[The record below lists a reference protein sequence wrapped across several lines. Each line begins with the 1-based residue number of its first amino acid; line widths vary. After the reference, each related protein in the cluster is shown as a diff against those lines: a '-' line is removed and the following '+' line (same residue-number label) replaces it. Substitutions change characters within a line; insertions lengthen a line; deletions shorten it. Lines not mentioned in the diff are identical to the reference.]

1 LAQFIWNKPV
11 LTIYRERRPPE
22 TEPLVVVQTKKLTVT
37 TSEKKTIEGNIEG
50 FFVLKGN
57 FDYVSFKGGE
67 SDRYVVCWFD
77 DKVDDFIQAARRL
90 GGVTFPP
97 GMQFKVDE
105 RGKRTYNTTFM
116 AEFGKLE

>member
-1 LAQFIWNKPV
+1 

-22 TEPLVVVQTKKLTVT
+22 TEPLAVVQTNKLVVT
-37 TSEKKTIEGNIEG
+37 TSEKKTLEGNIED

-77 DKVDDFIQAARRL
+77 DKVERFHPSGKAIGRCNIS
-90 GGVTFPP
+90 P

-105 RGKRTYNTTFM
+105 RGKRTYNTTFK